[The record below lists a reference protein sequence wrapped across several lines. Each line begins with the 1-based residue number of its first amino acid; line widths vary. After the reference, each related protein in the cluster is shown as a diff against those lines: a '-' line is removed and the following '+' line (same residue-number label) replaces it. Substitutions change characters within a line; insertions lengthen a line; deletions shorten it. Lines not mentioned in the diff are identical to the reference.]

1 MRYFGA
7 FAPLPYMAGQR
18 YIVPVFN
25 RLSAAALLRGFILTL
40 VVLNFFLKREKLGLF
55 RVVSFFMAASA
66 HRTQTK
72 FAVFADYGL
81 WRSQFTRKNCTFV
94 H

>member
-40 VVLNFFLKREKLGLF
+40 VVLNFFFE
-55 RVVSFFMAASA
+55 A
-66 HRTQTK
+66 
-72 FAVFADYGL
+72 
-81 WRSQFTRKNCTFV
+81 RKAWAFLAC
-94 H
+94 

>member
-1 MRYFGA
+1 M
-7 FAPLPYMAGQR
+7 
-18 YIVPVFN
+18 PVFN
-25 RLSAAALLRGFILTL
+25 RLSAAALLRGFVLTL
-40 VVLNFFLKREKLGLF
+40 VVLNFFFLKREKLGLLWL
-55 RVVSFFMAASA
+55 VSFFMAASA

-81 WRSQFTRKNCTFV
+81 WRSQFTHKNCTFV

>member
-40 VVLNFFLKREKLGLF
+40 VVLNFF
-55 RVVSFFMAASA
+55 FFEA
-66 HRTQTK
+66 
-72 FAVFADYGL
+72 
-81 WRSQFTRKNCTFV
+81 RKAWAFLAC
-94 H
+94 